1 MNTDNKYLLKE
12 CRLFVTKNNFLVEHV
27 DPGFERIIMKGK
39 LQEAEAMNHNERWY
53 PMEILEREVEQFNQ
67 LIKEGR
73 SVGELDHPDNAIV
86 NLANA
91 SHIIKELWW
100 QGKELWGRVELLN
113 GPEPYSTPSGRILE
127 ALVRRGV
134 TLGISSRGI
143 GSTRQDN
150 EGREIVQPD
159 YQLITWDF
167 VSNPSTKQAFML
179 KENRYYQI
187 SKPLTIEE
195 KEELKYVKLNSV
207 LSKILKG

>member
-1 MNTDNKYLLKE
+1 MNSDNKYLLKE
-12 CRLFVTKNNFLVEHV
+12 CRLFHTKNNFIVEHV
-27 DPGFERIIMKGK
+27 DPGFEKIIMKGK

-53 PMEILEREVEQFNQ
+53 PMEILEREVDQFNQ

-91 SHIIKELWW
+91 SHIIRELWW

-143 GSTRQDN
+143 GSTQQD
-150 EGREIVQPD
+150 EQGREVVQPD

-187 SKPLTIEE
+187 SKKLTVEE
-195 KEELKYVKLNSV
+195 ANKLKYVKLNNT
-207 LSKILKG
+207 LSRILKG